1 MNLINLMEYHITAE
15 IWRLEMEVMRHIL
28 PHRFSIPTFHFLL
41 FFSLQALFL
50 GRTLNT
56 QAQYNRF
63 KWAWLC
69 FFIFLNL
76 TIILVGLL
84 WRFPLWEEGWGL
96 WQNRRH
102 YTANIKSQNDHPYW
116 LSLCNKC
123 LHKAIKL
130 WFSCNGKATS
140 LFIAMHTVLQQKTS
154 KDSIFFSN
162 FKINDNH
169 YRI

>member
-1 MNLINLMEYHITAE
+1 MK
-15 IWRLEMEVMRHIL
+15 V
-28 PHRFSIPTFHFLL
+28 FLC
-41 FFSLQALFL
+41 
-50 GRTLNT
+50 GKKDEDCDKTEDT
-56 QAQYNRF
+56 
-63 KWAWLC
+63 
-69 FFIFLNL
+69 
-76 TIILVGLL
+76 T
-84 WRFPLWEEGWGL
+84 P
-96 WQNRRH
+96 
-102 YTANIKSQNDHPYW
+102 NIKSQNDHPYW

-140 LFIAMHTVLQQKTS
+140 LFIAMHTVLQHQTS

>member
-1 MNLINLMEYHITAE
+1 M
-15 IWRLEMEVMRHIL
+15 V
-28 PHRFSIPTFHFLL
+28 
-41 FFSLQALFL
+41 FFV
-50 GRTLNT
+50 
-56 QAQYNRF
+56 
-63 KWAWLC
+63 C
-69 FFIFLNL
+69 VCFLNL
-76 TIILVGLL
+76 TVFWLVSY
-84 WRFPLWEEGWGL
+84 EGFLCGKKDEDCDK
-96 WQNRRH
+96 
-102 YTANIKSQNDHPYW
+102 TEDTTPNIKSQNDHPYW

-140 LFIAMHTVLQQKTS
+140 LFIAMHTVLQHQTS